1 MGFRHPRTAD
11 CCVFQPPFSRFG
23 LIRRSARA
31 WPESAFGQAML
42 DGGDQFRWVAARVVV
57 SGVRFHTSCAAS
69 EANWHFR
76 RERIFAGAMSWAKT
90 RRARRRKGTERK
102 RPCDVL

>member
-57 SGVRFHTSCAAS
+57 SGRAAVGFHTSCAAS
-69 EANWHFR
+69 EAKRHFR
-76 RERIFAGAMSWAKT
+76 GERIFAGAMSWAKT
-90 RRARRRKGTERK
+90 RRAPLQRDREEAS
-102 RPCDVL
+102 